1 MSDSESSRP
10 THDFVSRHLGVVGRD
25 QTAMLEAVGADNL
38 DDLIARAA
46 PSTILVPVE
55 TPSIPPAADEQS
67 VAAELRRMA
76 SRNHLTKALIG
87 RGYHGTITPA
97 VIRRNILENPTW
109 YTSYTPYQA
118 EISQGRMEA
127 LVNFQTMVTD
137 LTGMA
142 IANASM
148 LDEATAAAEAM
159 TLATPTTIQRSLRL
173 SVNSTG
179 ASARNKS
186 QKAEIGRQYSAG
198 G

>member
-25 QTAMLEAVGADNL
+25 QAAMLKAVGADNL

-67 VAAELRRMA
+67 VTAELRRMA

-118 EISQGRMEA
+118 EISQGRLEA
-127 LVNFQTMVTD
+127 LIVFQQMIAD
-137 LTGMA
+137 LTA
-142 IANASM
+142 LPVANSSL

-159 TLATPTTIQRSLRL
+159 LLALSL
-173 SVNSTG
+173 
-179 ASARNKS
+179 
-186 QKAEIGRQYSAG
+186 IHI
-198 G
+198 

>member
-67 VAAELRRMA
+67 VTAELRRMA

-109 YTSYTPYQA
+109 YTSYTP
-118 EISQGRMEA
+118 SGGPGQGRYVA
-127 LVNFQTMVTD
+127 GNRYCPGRL
-137 LTGMA
+137 LR
-142 IANASM
+142 
-148 LDEATAAAEAM
+148 
-159 TLATPTTIQRSLRL
+159 RSDDG
-173 SVNSTG
+173 G
-179 ASARNKS
+179 ARGSRGW
-186 QKAEIGRQYSAG
+186 Q
-198 G
+198 